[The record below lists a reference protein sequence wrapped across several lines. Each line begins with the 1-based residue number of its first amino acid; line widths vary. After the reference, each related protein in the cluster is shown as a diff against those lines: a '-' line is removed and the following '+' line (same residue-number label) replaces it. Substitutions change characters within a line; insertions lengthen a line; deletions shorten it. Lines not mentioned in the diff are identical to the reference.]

1 MFFCLLFAEDLHK
14 IRTTLTKIADTLENK
29 TIARSV
35 NDLGLKKPFIKTKQ
49 QKKFSRKQWLS
60 VVPQVIWMMQG
71 NHFRDFYVI
80 LKCNFVDANERRC

>member
-1 MFFCLLFAEDLHK
+1 MLLELCFFVLLIVENLHK

-29 TIARSV
+29 TIAQSV
-35 NDLGLKKPFIKTKQ
+35 KYLGLKKPLIKTKQ

-71 NHFRDFYVI
+71 NRVVEYLNGN
-80 LKCNFVDANERRC
+80 LK

>member
-1 MFFCLLFAEDLHK
+1 MRYDKILLRFLFYCLLLAENLHK

-35 NDLGLKKPFIKTKQ
+35 EDVGLKKPYIKTKQ

-71 NHFRDFYVI
+71 NHFLEF
-80 LKCNFVDANERRC
+80 F